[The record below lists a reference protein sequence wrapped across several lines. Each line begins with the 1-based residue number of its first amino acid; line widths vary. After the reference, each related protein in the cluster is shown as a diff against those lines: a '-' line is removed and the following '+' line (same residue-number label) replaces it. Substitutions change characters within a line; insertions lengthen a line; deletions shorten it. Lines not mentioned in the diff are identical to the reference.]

1 VVGGPPCF
9 GPTSIYDQVKPPLIT
24 GKVAACRTFAVR
36 VPMAAGGS
44 AMRGFRK
51 FLMQGNIIDLAV
63 AVVIGVAFN
72 AIVQA
77 LVKYMITPLITAI
90 TGSKQPFSG
99 LSFTVHGSLFTY
111 GQVINA
117 AFAFLV
123 IAAVIYWLV
132 VAPSVKLTALAT
144 RNKIAT
150 ERACPECTSMIPVAA
165 KRCMYCT
172 SEVAPVPPPTV
183 VDKPARR
190 ARHGYLAAD

>member
-1 VVGGPPCF
+1 MG
-9 GPTSIYDQVKPPLIT
+9 
-24 GKVAACRTFAVR
+24 
-36 VPMAAGGS
+36 
-44 AMRGFRK
+44 GFRK

-77 LVKYMITPLITAI
+77 LVRYMITPLITAI
-90 TGSKQPFSG
+90 TGNKKPFSG
-99 LSFTVHGSLFTY
+99 LSFTVHHSQFTY

-132 VAPSVKLTALAT
+132 VAPSAKLTALAT
-144 RNKIAT
+144 RNKVAT
-150 ERACPECTSMIPVAA
+150 QRACAECTSMIPVAA

-172 SEVAPVPPPTV
+172 SEVPPVLPPPAV
-183 VDKPARR
+183 EKPASRR
-190 ARHGYLAAD
+190 ARHGYLAPD